1 MKRNSNKYN
10 FWKSKLFY
18 RLVSLLIALLLVA
31 YVGNLNN
38 GNIHLSSGEQN
49 SPLSAIKTKT
59 LTVPV
64 QLNIDSSEYYVS
76 NYPKNVKVRLSGPI
90 SLVDAANNT
99 RNFSVTANLRNMG
112 IGNHRVNLD
121 GEKFLSK
128 GVKILEEL
136 NKMKEKQ
143 AFHVNGYLGLLIAIL
158 GGLVGLWLIYSGFRF
173 GHLLSMVIGVV
184 LVVLIL
190 VLSSSLTI
198 IQPNEAKALTF
209 FGNYIGTI
217 RDAGL
222 FMTVPF
228 TDKEPVSLRVR
239 NFNSQI
245 LKVNDSKGNPV
256 EIAAVIVF
264 KVVDTAKA
272 LFSVDD
278 YEQFVQIQS
287 ESAIRHVA
295 SEYPYDTFENEDA
308 LTLRSNPTEVSDR
321 LASELQERLN
331 VAGVKIVETR
341 LTHLAYAT
349 EIASAMLQKQQSSAI
364 LSARKIIVEGA
375 VSITEDAID
384 RLAKEAN
391 LELTDEQRLQII
403 NNIMVAIISER
414 GTQPVINTGTQQ

>member
-1 MKRNSNKYN
+1 
-10 FWKSKLFY
+10 
-18 RLVSLLIALLLVA
+18 
-31 YVGNLNN
+31 
-38 GNIHLSSGEQN
+38 
-49 SPLSAIKTKT
+49 
-59 LTVPV
+59 
-64 QLNIDSSEYYVS
+64 
-76 NYPKNVKVRLSGPI
+76 
-90 SLVDAANNT
+90 
-99 RNFSVTANLRNMG
+99 MG
-112 IGNHRVNLD
+112 DEV
-121 GEKFLSK
+121 E
-128 GVKILEEL
+128 
-136 NKMKEKQ
+136 MKEKR
-143 AFHVNGYLGLLIAIL
+143 AFHVNGYLGLLVAII
-158 GGLVGLWLIYSGFRF
+158 GGLIGLWLVYSGFKS
-173 GHLLSMVIGVV
+173 GHLVSVISGII
-184 LVVLIL
+184 LVILVLIL
-190 VLSSSLTI
+190 ASSLTI

-228 TDKEPVSLRVR
+228 TDKQPVSLRVR

-264 KVVDTAKA
+264 KVVDTSKA

-287 ESAIRHVA
+287 ESAVRHVA

-321 LASELQERLN
+321 LTNELQERLN
-331 VAGVKIVETR
+331 VAGVKVVETR

-384 RLAKEAN
+384 RLSKEAN
-391 LELTDEQRLQII
+391 LDLSDDQRLQII

-414 GTQPVINTGTQQ
+414 GTQPVINTGTKQ

>member
-1 MKRNSNKYN
+1 MK
-10 FWKSKLFY
+10 
-18 RLVSLLIALLLVA
+18 
-31 YVGNLNN
+31 
-38 GNIHLSSGEQN
+38 EQN
-49 SPLSAIKTKT
+49 
-59 LTVPV
+59 
-64 QLNIDSSEYYVS
+64 
-76 NYPKNVKVRLSGPI
+76 
-90 SLVDAANNT
+90 
-99 RNFSVTANLRNMG
+99 
-112 IGNHRVNLD
+112 
-121 GEKFLSK
+121 
-128 GVKILEEL
+128 
-136 NKMKEKQ
+136 
-143 AFHVNGYLGLLIAIL
+143 AFHVNGYLGLLVAII
-158 GGLVGLWLIYSGFRF
+158 GGLLGLWLAYQGVRHGSLVT
-173 GHLLSMVIGVV
+173 LLVGVV
-184 LVVLIL
+184 LIVLIL
-190 VLSSSLTI
+190 ILTSSLTI

-228 TDKEPVSLRVR
+228 TEKTPISLRVR

-245 LKVNDSKGNPV
+245 LKVNDLKGNPV

-264 KVVDTAKA
+264 KVVDTSKA
-272 LFSVDD
+272 LFAVDD

-295 SEYPYDTFENEDA
+295 SEYPYDTFENKEA

-321 LASELQERLN
+321 LTAELQERLN

-349 EIASAMLQKQQSSAI
+349 EIASAMLQKQQSAAI

-391 LELTDEQRLQII
+391 LELNDQQRLQII

>member
-1 MKRNSNKYN
+1 
-10 FWKSKLFY
+10 
-18 RLVSLLIALLLVA
+18 
-31 YVGNLNN
+31 
-38 GNIHLSSGEQN
+38 
-49 SPLSAIKTKT
+49 
-59 LTVPV
+59 
-64 QLNIDSSEYYVS
+64 
-76 NYPKNVKVRLSGPI
+76 
-90 SLVDAANNT
+90 
-99 RNFSVTANLRNMG
+99 
-112 IGNHRVNLD
+112 
-121 GEKFLSK
+121 
-128 GVKILEEL
+128 
-136 NKMKEKQ
+136 MKEKN
-143 AFHVNGYLGLLIAIL
+143 AFHVNGYLGLLLTIIGALLGAWLVWNGSRNSSMGMIVL
-158 GGLVGLWLIYSGFRF
+158 GGIIL
-173 GHLLSMVIGVV
+173 
-184 LVVLIL
+184 LVVIIFCTT
-190 VLSSSLTI
+190 LTI
-198 IQPNEAKALTF
+198 IQPNEAKVLTF

-228 TDKEPVSLRVR
+228 TEKQRISLRVC

-256 EIAAVIVF
+256 EIAAVIVY
-264 KVVDTAKA
+264 KVVDTSKA

-321 LASELQERLN
+321 LTAELQERLN
-331 VAGVKIVETR
+331 VAGVKIIETR

-384 RLAKEAN
+384 RLAKEADLN
-391 LELTDEQRLQII
+391 LTDEQRLQII

-414 GTQPVINTGTQQ
+414 GTQPVINTGTHQ

>member
-1 MKRNSNKYN
+1 
-10 FWKSKLFY
+10 
-18 RLVSLLIALLLVA
+18 
-31 YVGNLNN
+31 
-38 GNIHLSSGEQN
+38 
-49 SPLSAIKTKT
+49 
-59 LTVPV
+59 
-64 QLNIDSSEYYVS
+64 
-76 NYPKNVKVRLSGPI
+76 
-90 SLVDAANNT
+90 
-99 RNFSVTANLRNMG
+99 MG
-112 IGNHRVNLD
+112 DEV
-121 GEKFLSK
+121 E
-128 GVKILEEL
+128 
-136 NKMKEKQ
+136 MKEKR
-143 AFHVNGYLGLLIAIL
+143 AFHVNGYLGLLVAII
-158 GGLVGLWLIYSGFRF
+158 GGLIGLWLVYSGFRL
-173 GHLLSMVIGVV
+173 GHLVSVIPGIILVV
-184 LVVLIL
+184 LVLIL
-190 VLSSSLTI
+190 ASSLTI

-228 TDKEPVSLRVR
+228 TDKQPVSLRVR

-245 LKVNDSKGNPV
+245 LKINDSKGNPV

-264 KVVDTAKA
+264 KVVDTSKA

-287 ESAIRHVA
+287 ESAVRHVA

-321 LASELQERLN
+321 LTAELQERLN
-331 VAGVKIVETR
+331 VAGVKVVETR

-384 RLAKEAN
+384 RLSKEAN
-391 LELTDEQRLQII
+391 LDLSDDQRLQII

-414 GTQPVINTGTQQ
+414 GTQPVINTGTKQ